1 MSEQQPFEEQEQTR
15 NEQSAR
21 HFIALLC
28 FLMAFLCLLIFLTQP
43 QGGFSLIILL
53 LVLLSVMG
61 GILLLERGKAKK
73 TDVPASAEGEA
84 HAAAGVV
91 VEGTLVEQTL
101 PVEHALEEEATG
113 QTWQRES
120 QDDDQNYADE
130 ACEEEDEALEAFKEL
145 VEQALAALPAE
156 FQQQFHNVA
165 VLVESE
171 PDEETR
177 TRLGVRPGH
186 LLLGCYQGTPL
197 TEQGYS
203 GAALP
208 GCITLYQKS
217 LHAYCH
223 GDPERMRQQVQRTVL
238 HEVAHYFGIDHE
250 QMPHWIK

>member
-73 TDVPASAEGEA
+73 TDVPSSAEAEDEA
-84 HAAAGVV
+84 HEAAGVV
-91 VEGTLVEQTL
+91 VEGTLVVQEF
-101 PVEHALEEEATG
+101 PAEHALEEDAAG
-113 QTWQRES
+113 QTCQPES
-120 QDDDQNYADE
+120 QDSDQDYADE
-130 ACEEEDEALEAFKEL
+130 VCEEEDEELQEFKEL
-145 VEQALAALPAE
+145 VEQALAALPA
-156 FQQQFHNVA
+156 

-171 PDEETR
+171 PDEATCA
-177 TRLGVRPGH
+177 RLGVKQGH

-197 TEQGYS
+197 TEQGQS

-208 GCITLYQKS
+208 GRITLYQKS
-217 LHAYCH
+217 LQTYCH
-223 GDPERMRQQVQRTVL
+223 GDPERIRQQVQRTVL